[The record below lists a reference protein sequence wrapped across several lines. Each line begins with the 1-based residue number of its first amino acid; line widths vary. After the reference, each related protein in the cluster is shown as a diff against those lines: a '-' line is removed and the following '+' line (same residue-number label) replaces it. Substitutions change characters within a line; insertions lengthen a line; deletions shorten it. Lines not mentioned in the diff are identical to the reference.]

1 MFVRQVGTSPDSQI
15 NWQEGNQM
23 QDLVGMAYCSK
34 PTSFTFDQVDEILR
48 VSRRNNDRDALTGAL
63 IYDNTT
69 FLQWLEGGE
78 EEIRQV
84 FGRISRDPRH
94 TEIKLMTVRKL
105 EDRWF
110 PDWSMTAAVT
120 QDQTL
125 RALKLVPHLS
135 LSKFEPYGWSDED
148 VTCFMTA
155 LSDYLTRRP
164 APKSERLQEP
174 VTPRKPPTD
183 PVTSLE
189 RHLRRLT

>member
-1 MFVRQVGTSPDSQI
+1 MT
-15 NWQEGNQM
+15 
-23 QDLVGMAYCSK
+23 DLVGMAYCSR
-34 PTSFTFDQVDEILR
+34 PTHFSFEQVDEILQ
-48 VSRRNNDRDALTGAL
+48 VSRRNNERDALTGAL

-78 EEIRQV
+78 DEIRQV

-94 TEIKLMTVRKL
+94 GEIKLMTVRKL

-125 RALKLVPHLS
+125 RALKLMPHLS
-135 LSKFEPYGWSDED
+135 LSRFEPYGWSDED

-164 APKSERLQEP
+164 APKSERLQEQ

-183 PVTSLE
+183 PVTSLD
-189 RHLRRLT
+189 RHLRRVI

>member
-1 MFVRQVGTSPDSQI
+1 
-15 NWQEGNQM
+15 
-23 QDLVGMAYCSK
+23 MAYCSK
-34 PTSFTFDQVDEILR
+34 PTGFTFDQVDEILK
-48 VSRRNNDRDALTGAL
+48 VSRINNDRDAVTGAL

-78 EEIRQV
+78 EEIRQA

-110 PDWSMTAAVT
+110 PDWSMKAAVT
-120 QDQTL
+120 QDQVL
-125 RALKLVPHLS
+125 RGFQLVPHLS
-135 LSKFEPYGWSDED
+135 LSRFEPYGWSDED
-148 VTCFMTA
+148 ITSFMTA

-174 VTPRKPPTD
+174 VTPRQPLTD
-183 PVTSLE
+183 PMTSLD
-189 RHLRRLT
+189 RHLRRVT

>member
-1 MFVRQVGTSPDSQI
+1 
-15 NWQEGNQM
+15 M
-23 QDLVGMAYCSK
+23 QDLVGIAYCSK
-34 PTSFTFDQVDEILR
+34 PTGFSFDQVDEILR
-48 VSRRNNDRDALTGAL
+48 VSQRNNDRDALTGAL

-78 EEIRQV
+78 EEIRRV

-94 TEIKLMTVRKL
+94 AEIKLLTVRKL

-120 QDQTL
+120 QDQAL
-125 RALKLVPHLS
+125 RGLKLVPHLS
-135 LSKFEPYGWSDED
+135 LSRFDPHEWSDED

-164 APKSERLQEP
+164 APKSERALER
-174 VTPRKPPTD
+174 VTPRKPSSD
-183 PVTSLE
+183 PVVSLD
-189 RHLRRLT
+189 RHLGRRI